1 MSPASY
7 TTEAIQ
13 QAIAQGAIT
22 DAYQADPTQ
31 VIAAL
36 NQLRATE
43 VTSYLQYKQH
53 AYMAVSL
60 FAPGLKDDFDA
71 HATLEL
77 QHADLLAQRIQQL
90 GGVPIYSP
98 ADIAAQAATVGVRPE
113 QGPTLREMIIEN
125 LMLERQQVAAY
136 TTLVRE
142 LGEGD
147 LTTRQL
153 LLAILADT
161 ERHASELA
169 DYLKNTSEVRP

>member
-1 MSPASY
+1 MSPDAY
-7 TTEAIQ
+7 TTEAVQ
-13 QAIAQGAIT
+13 QAIAHGAIT
-22 DAYQADPTQ
+22 EAYQADPQQ
-31 VIAAL
+31 VIQAL
-36 NQLRATE
+36 NRLRATE

-60 FAPGLKDDFDA
+60 FAPGLKADFEA

-98 ADIAAQAATVGVRPE
+98 VDIAAQAATVGVRPE

-136 TTLVRE
+136 TTFVRE
-142 LGEGD
+142 LGERD
-147 LTTRQL
+147 PTTRRL
-153 LLAILADT
+153 LLEILADT

-169 DYLKNTSEVRP
+169 DYRKNTTDVRP

>member
-7 TTEAIQ
+7 TAEAIQ
-13 QAIAQGAIT
+13 HAMAQGAVT
-22 DAYQADPTQ
+22 EAYQADPQQ
-31 VIAAL
+31 VIAVL

-60 FAPGLKDDFDA
+60 FAPGLKADFEA

-90 GGVPIYSP
+90 GGVPLYSP
-98 ADIAAQAATVGVRPE
+98 VDIAAQAASVGVRPE
-113 QGPTLREMIIEN
+113 QGPTLREMIVEN
-125 LMLERQQVAAY
+125 LMLERQQVVAY

-142 LGEGD
+142 LGERD
-147 LTTRQL
+147 PTTRRL
-153 LLAILADT
+153 LVEILADT